1 MRRESV
7 GNSGPPRT
15 VEPGVDLTTPPPAAH
30 PAVAELGITPGGT
43 ATFVQLSSRF
53 CRPCR
58 AAHQV
63 LERVAATT
71 PGVVHVDVDVTDHLA
86 LGERLDVRATPT
98 VLVLD
103 ADGVERA
110 RVVGAPTLAQARA
123 AVAALSAR

>member
-1 MRRESV
+1 M
-7 GNSGPPRT
+7 
-15 VEPGVDLTTPPPAAH
+15 DLTTPAAGAH
-30 PAVAELGITPGGT
+30 PLVAELGITPGAT

-71 PGVVHVDVDVTDHLA
+71 PGVVHVDIDVTDHLA
-86 LGERLDVRATPT
+86 LGERLDVRSTPT

-103 ADGVERA
+103 GDGAERA

-123 AVAALSAR
+123 AVAALSGR

>member
-1 MRRESV
+1 M
-7 GNSGPPRT
+7 
-15 VEPGVDLTTPPPAAH
+15 DLTTPPPAAH
-30 PAVAELGITPGGT
+30 PAVAELGITPGAT
-43 ATFVQLSSRF
+43 ATFLQLSSRF

-86 LGERLDVRATPT
+86 LGERLDVRSTPT

-103 ADGVERA
+103 GDGVERA

-123 AVAALSAR
+123 AVAALSVR

>member
-1 MRRESV
+1 MDL
-7 GNSGPPRT
+7 RT
-15 VEPGVDLTTPPPAAH
+15 PAGAAH
-30 PAVAELGITPGGT
+30 PVVAELGITPGT
-43 ATFVQLSSRF
+43 AATFVQLSSRF

-71 PGVVHVDVDVTDHLA
+71 PGVVHVDVDVSEHLA

-103 ADGVERA
+103 GDGVERA

-123 AVAALSAR
+123 AVAALSTH